1 MGLTMGHGEDARA
14 EELHN
19 LRVAL
24 ATFAL
29 QLDAFE
35 MRASRALLAAGREA
49 SMAPARM
56 AAPRANR
63 PRDSEGENDWASIR
77 SAGNRSGT

>member
-1 MGLTMGHGEDARA
+1 LGTMGLTMGRGEDARA

-35 MRASRALLAAGREA
+35 MRANGALLAAGREA
-49 SMAPARM
+49 SMRKPSIAVQRT
-56 AAPRANR
+56 NR
-63 PRDSEGENDWASIR
+63 PRDSEGGR
-77 SAGNRSGT
+77 

>member
-1 MGLTMGHGEDARA
+1 MDHGEDARA

-19 LRVAL
+19 LRLAL

-35 MRASRALLAAGREA
+35 MRTSRVLLGAGTKSGKSAIPTLWPIRLQA
-49 SMAPARM
+49 
-56 AAPRANR
+56 
-63 PRDSEGENDWASIR
+63 SEGRNDWASIK
-77 SAGNRSGT
+77 SPGSKSGT

>member
-1 MGLTMGHGEDARA
+1 MGLMTMGREEDARA

-35 MRASRALLAAGREA
+35 MRANGALLAAGREA
-49 SMAPARM
+49 SMRKASIAVQPT
-56 AAPRANR
+56 NR
-63 PRDSEGENDWASIR
+63 SRDSEGGR
-77 SAGNRSGT
+77 